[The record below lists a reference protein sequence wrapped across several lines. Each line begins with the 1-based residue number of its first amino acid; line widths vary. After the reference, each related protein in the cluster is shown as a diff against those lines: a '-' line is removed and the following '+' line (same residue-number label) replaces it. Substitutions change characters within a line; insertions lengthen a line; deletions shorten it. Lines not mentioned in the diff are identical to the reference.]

1 MHTGNLEKVMH
12 GVSFDA
18 PRTVTP
24 LVCVRCSLR
33 DLCLPLG
40 LMAGELDHPELQ
52 IGRRRKLTLG
62 QSAFRA
68 GDPFETLY
76 VVRTGFLKTEMLA
89 ADGRSQVTGF
99 QMAGEIFGLDGIGAG
114 FHSSDAV
121 ALEDSEVCQISFPEL
136 EGLAEQVPSLRRQL
150 HKIMSREIV
159 RDQGVILMLGALRAE
174 ERLIAFLLNLSER
187 FASRGYSPVEF
198 HLRMS
203 REEISSYLGV
213 KVETVSRAFSYLRD
227 AGLITVRKKH
237 IRLLD
242 VTALKVRLAT
252 PTASK
257 SPRF

>member
-1 MHTGNLEKVMH
+1 MH
-12 GVSFDA
+12 GVSSDSL
-18 PRTVTP
+18 RTAALVT
-24 LVCVRCSLR
+24 CTRCTLR

-40 LMAGELDHPELQ
+40 LTEDELDHPELQ
-52 IGRRRKLTLG
+52 IGKRRKLTLG
-62 QSAFRA
+62 QPAFRA
-68 GDPFETLY
+68 GDPFEMLY

-114 FHSSDAV
+114 FHSSDAI
-121 ALEDSEVCQISFPEL
+121 ALEDSEVCQIPFPEL
-136 EGLAEQVPSLRRQL
+136 EALAEQVPALRRQL

-213 KVETVSRAFSYLRD
+213 KVETVSRAFGYLRD
-227 AGLITVRKKH
+227 AGLIAVRKKY

-242 VTALKVRLAT
+242 VTALKARLTKPA
-252 PTASK
+252 ASQG
-257 SPRF
+257 SRC